1 MGIASTKC
9 SAVELPP
16 ISLQYR
22 VIIKASGAAD
32 ESQRLEALRAQK
44 AMRNDLNFMAAPDF
58 RRPTTKDSAAK
69 SKSDIALIGQ

>member
-1 MGIASTKC
+1 
-9 SAVELPP
+9 
-16 ISLQYR
+16 
-22 VIIKASGAAD
+22 
-32 ESQRLEALRAQK
+32 AQK

>member
-1 MGIASTKC
+1 MGVASTKC

-32 ESQRLEALRAQK
+32 ERQRLEALRAQK
-44 AMRNDLNFMAAPDF
+44 AMRNDLSIISLAPATSSQAGAPVDV
-58 RRPTTKDSAAK
+58 KAK
-69 SKSDIALIGQ
+69 TAQST